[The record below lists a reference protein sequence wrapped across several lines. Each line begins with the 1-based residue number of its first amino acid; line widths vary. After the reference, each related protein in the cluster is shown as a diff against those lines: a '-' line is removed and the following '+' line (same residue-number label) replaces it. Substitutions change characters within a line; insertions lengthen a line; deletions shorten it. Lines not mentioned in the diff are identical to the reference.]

1 MRPMIVIIVKTIT
14 TMPMLFHSVI
24 PSTCIMSRCLTD
36 LKIRKTRAKRRI
48 RKNDAAGKKCPN
60 IRSHHHGRTAKR
72 SMRLDDSLKTFV
84 KRSQRD
90 IGR

>member
-1 MRPMIVIIVKTIT
+1 
-14 TMPMLFHSVI
+14 MPMLFHSVI

-60 IRSHHHGRTAKR
+60 LGVKGRRLEEFKQSMDSDQLSLIALYLAVQRTPAAMKKR
-72 SMRLDDSLKTFV
+72 NNLNNL
-84 KRSQRD
+84 
-90 IGR
+90 